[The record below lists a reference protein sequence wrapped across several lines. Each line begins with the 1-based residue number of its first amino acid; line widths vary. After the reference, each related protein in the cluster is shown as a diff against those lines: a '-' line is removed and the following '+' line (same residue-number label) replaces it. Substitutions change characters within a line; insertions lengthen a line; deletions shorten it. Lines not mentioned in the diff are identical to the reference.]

1 MSLGLIWAQSK
12 AGVIGR
18 DGRLPWHLPED
29 LAHFR
34 AVTVGHPVI
43 MGRLTWES
51 LPRRFRPLPG
61 RRNLVLTRQA
71 GWSAAGAEPV
81 SSLAGARQRI
91 GSEPAWVIGGGQVY
105 HAALPYAGV
114 AEVTEIDIDVPGGT
128 TRAPDLTGWTR
139 RSAGPWQLSATGL
152 RFRFLVFAAPAA
164 HGDGRRSRPSQVG
177 LT

>member
-34 AVTVGHPVI
+34 AVT
-43 MGRLTWES
+43 
-51 LPRRFRPLPG
+51 
-61 RRNLVLTRQA
+61 TRT
-71 GWSAAGAEPV
+71 
-81 SSLAGARQRI
+81 
-91 GSEPAWVIGGGQVY
+91 SEPAWVIGGGQVY
-105 HAALPYAGV
+105 HSALPYAGV
-114 AEVTEIDIDVPGGT
+114 AEVTEIDIDVADGT

-152 RFRFLVFAAPAA
+152 RFRLSALWTSLVAL
-164 HGDGRRSRPSQVG
+164 D
-177 LT
+177 

>member
-1 MSLGLIWAQSK
+1 MSLGLIWAQSR

-34 AVTVGHPVI
+34 AVTSGRPVI
-43 MGRLTWES
+43 MGRLTWVS
-51 LPRRFRPLPG
+51 LPPRFRPLPG
-61 RRNLVLTRQA
+61 RRNLVLTRQP
-71 GWSAAGAEPV
+71 GWSAAGAEV
-81 SSLAGARQRI
+81 ASSLAGAIQRI

-114 AEVTEIDIDVPGGT
+114 AEVTEIDIDVADGT

-139 RSAGPWQLSATGL
+139 RSAGPWIVSATGL
-152 RFRFLVFAAPAA
+152 RFRFLVFTAPVADGA
-164 HGDGRRSRPSQVG
+164 GRRSRPSQVG
-177 LT
+177 YT